1 MRVEVTHLT
10 KRFGRL
16 KAVDDLS
23 FTVEPGRIT
32 GFLGPNG
39 AGKTTTLRAA
49 LQLVNP
55 TSGAVTFE
63 GQRYS
68 EIRHPMRLIGA
79 GLEASSFYP
88 GRSALDHLRTI
99 APLVGVNTS
108 RCRVAL
114 DSVGLG
120 NVMNK
125 PVGQFSLG
133 MRGRLELAVTLLG
146 KPRVLLLDEPSN
158 GLDPEGIAW
167 MRTLLRDQADQ
178 GTAVLVS
185 SHVLS
190 EVEQTVDDVV
200 IIAKGRLVHAS
211 SLEQLSV
218 LASSRT
224 LVTPVRSS
232 AFRALADGHSWRY
245 SITQDGF
252 EVENVA
258 AADIGHAAFIA
269 GVELHQLRSDHKTL
283 EQMFFEMTESA
294 GAIS

>member
-49 LQLVNP
+49 LQLVKA

-63 GQRYS
+63 GQQYS
-68 EIRHPMRLIGA
+68 EIKHPMRLIGA

-108 RCRVAL
+108 RCRVVL
-114 DSVGLG
+114 DLVGLG
-120 NVMNK
+120 NVMHK

-146 KPRVLLLDEPSN
+146 KPRVLLLDEPNN

-167 MRTLLRDQADQ
+167 MRTLLRDLADQ
-178 GTAVLVS
+178 GVAVLIS

-200 IIAKGRLVHAS
+200 IIAQGRLVHAS
-211 SLEQLSV
+211 SLEQLAA
-218 LASSRT
+218 LARTRTVVTPARPTAFRT
-224 LVTPVRSS
+224 L
-232 AFRALADGHSWRY
+232 ADSQNWRY
-245 SITQDGF
+245 SITQGGF
-252 EVENVA
+252 EVENTA
-258 AADIGHAAFIA
+258 AAEVGHAAFIA
-269 GVELHQLRSDHKTL
+269 GIELHQLRSDHNTL
-283 EQMFFEMTESA
+283 EQMFLEMTESA